1 VTPDE
6 MPAGREMD
14 ALVAEKVMGWLAWS
28 ERRPEYIHVVF
39 QRPGEREPFMKFRN
53 PEAERARYAPMA
65 FGDIDPMN
73 HVVCDIPRY
82 STEIA
87 AAWEVVERLRADK
100 VMGGASIAAVNAP
113 DDATPGEWCVEWFD
127 GNRTLDCAT
136 GDTAPL
142 AICRAAL
149 KASQG

>member
-1 VTPDE
+1 MNYAE

-14 ALVAEKVMGWLAWS
+14 ALVAEKVMGLAPCDAWS
-28 ERRPEYIHVVF
+28 PVNFGSAGGPAMWLDKPCGHDGKCYPTPSEH
-39 QRPGEREPFMKFRN
+39 PFSG
-53 PEAERARYAPMA
+53 PL
-65 FGDIDPMN
+65 
-73 HVVCDIPRY
+73 HY
-82 STEIA
+82 STSIA

-127 GNRTLDCAT
+127 GDHTLDCAI

-149 KASQG
+149 AAVARP